1 MYCPQCATANAGDVK
16 FCRSCGLEL
25 ETVVSALTKPRAKK
39 PGKADPPAE
48 DWIDKRIQGVSS
60 ITRGSILMA
69 VSFLLILPFALF
81 LPPTFDAPW
90 ILIWTVF
97 FGWMTVWGGIEVAY
111 GLSSIL
117 ESRSKSRLLG
127 ELGQDMSIQAPR
139 HETVALNDAS
149 HTPGSVLTPAPRAS
163 VTEGTTRQLK
173 E

>member
-25 ETVVSALTKPRAKK
+25 ETVMSALTKPRAKK
-39 PGKADPPAE
+39 PGKADSTAE
-48 DWIDKRIQGVSS
+48 DWIDTRIKGVSA

-81 LPPTFDAPW
+81 LPSTFDAPW

-127 ELGQDMSIQAPR
+127 EQEMAIQAKR
-139 HETVALNDAS
+139 HETVLLNDRS
-149 HTPGSVLTPAPRAS
+149 HTNPDSVLAPVPRAS

>member
-1 MYCPQCATANAGDVK
+1 MYCPQCATANAADVK

-25 ETVVSALTKPRAKK
+25 EALVSALTRKPDKK
-39 PGKADPPAE
+39 PAKSESPE
-48 DWIDKRIQGVSS
+48 ETWIDQRIKGVSS

-81 LPPTFDAPW
+81 LPASFDAPW

-111 GLSSIL
+111 GLSSLL
-117 ESRSKSRLLG
+117 ESRSKVRLLG
-127 ELGQDMSIQAPR
+127 EHPQEDGTYKYTDS
-139 HETVALNDAS
+139 ALNS
-149 HTPGSVLTPAPRAS
+149 APRAS
-163 VTEGTTRQLK
+163 VTERTTRHLN